1 MQNRI
6 GYGIDAHRLEAGVHF
21 VVGGGSIPFPKGSK
35 GHSDGD
41 VLFHAIV
48 DAILGSLA
56 LADIGQHFPDSDAAY
71 KGADSAELLSHCYA
85 LIKQKGYVLGNA
97 DITIAAQSPKLAPH
111 IPVMRQ
117 RLASVLNVALADI
130 SVKATTTEKLGFV
143 GREEGIAV
151 DAVVLLERDT
161 NAA

>member
-1 MQNRI
+1 
-6 GYGIDAHRLEAGVHF
+6 
-21 VVGGGSIPFPKGSK
+21 
-35 GHSDGD
+35 
-41 VLFHAIV
+41 
-48 DAILGSLA
+48 
-56 LADIGQHFPDSDAAY
+56 
-71 KGADSAELLSHCYA
+71 
-85 LIKQKGYVLGNA
+85 
-97 DITIAAQSPKLAPH
+97 
-111 IPVMRQ
+111 MRQ